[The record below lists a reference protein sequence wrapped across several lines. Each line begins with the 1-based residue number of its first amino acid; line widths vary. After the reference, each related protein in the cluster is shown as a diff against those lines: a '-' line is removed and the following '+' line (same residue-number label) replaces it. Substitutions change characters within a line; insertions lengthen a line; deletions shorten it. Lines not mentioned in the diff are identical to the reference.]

1 MSTATLHRLT
11 ADEYLALE
19 RAAVSKSEFFEGE
32 MIPMSGGTLRHD
44 RICLNLLLALVS
56 GLKSRGFGIFTS
68 NTRVLTPGGLFTYP
82 DVSVVAEEPQLD
94 DDCGDMLENPLL
106 LIEVLSPSTEAYDR
120 GAKFDRYREIE
131 TLKTYVLVSQETRQ
145 VEVFSRGVEGGWTSH
160 MFRTGVV
167 TIPEPQCDIEL
178 AAIYDQV
185 NLTAKGTR

>member
-1 MSTATLHRLT
+1 MSTTTLHRLT
-11 ADEYLALE
+11 SDEYLALE
-19 RAAVSKSEFFEGE
+19 RAAESKSEFLDGE

-56 GLKSRGFGIFTS
+56 QLKSRGFGVFTS
-68 NTRVLTPGGLFTYP
+68 NTRVLTPGGLYTYP

-145 VEVFSRGVEGGWTSH
+145 VEVFSRGVDGGWTSLI
-160 MFRTGVV
+160 FRTGVV
-167 TIPEPQCDIEL
+167 NIPEPQCDIEL
-178 AAIYDQV
+178 AVIYDQV
-185 NLTAKGTR
+185 NLPAKGAR

>member
-1 MSTATLHRLT
+1 MSTDTLHRLT
-11 ADEYLALE
+11 SDEYLALE
-19 RAAVSKSEFFEGE
+19 RAAESKSEFLDGE

-56 GLKSRGFGIFTS
+56 QLKSRGFGVFTS
-68 NTRVLTPGGLFTYP
+68 NTRVLTPGGLYTYP

-94 DDCGDMLENPLL
+94 DDCGDMLQNPLL

-120 GAKFDRYREIE
+120 GAKFDRYREFE

-145 VEVFSRGVEGGWTSH
+145 VEVFSRGVEGAWTSH
-160 MFRTGVV
+160 IFRTGVV
-167 TIPEPQCDIEL
+167 TIPEPHCDIEL
-178 AAIYDQV
+178 AVIYDQV